1 MEGVKGTTML
11 IVCAVI
17 GLFSALATRDVFLG
31 VGIMF
36 TLFLAWGMWKYIK
49 DITQE

>member
-31 VGIMF
+31 VGYNVH
-36 TLFLAWGMWKYIK
+36 TLYCMGDVEIY
-49 DITQE
+49 